1 MPTRVIASY
10 PATAAVTTARPLDPP
25 ASPSASTVG
34 KITDEAWVIEMA
46 CVSSKSSPCAKAPL
60 ASAASGGGAVRLE
73 PMTLQAP
80 RPQPFTAP
88 STEGARSEVEEAS
101 AMPRMSSARRRTF
114 ATTSAGISSNSRRAA
129 NSVRRSASVMPA
141 RV

>member
-80 RPQPFTAP
+80 RPQPFTA
-88 STEGARSEVEEAS
+88 EH
-101 AMPRMSSARRRTF
+101 RRRQR
-114 ATTSAGISSNSRRAA
+114 GSRRGERDAEDVERQPAHVRDDGGRA
-129 NSVRRSASVMPA
+129 NRQLEAPPE
-141 RV
+141 